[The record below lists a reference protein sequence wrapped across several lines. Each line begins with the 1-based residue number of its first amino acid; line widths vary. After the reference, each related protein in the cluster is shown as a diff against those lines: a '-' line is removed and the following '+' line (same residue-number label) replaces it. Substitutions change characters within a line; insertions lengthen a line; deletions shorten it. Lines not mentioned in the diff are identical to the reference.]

1 MMFERTETTI
11 LFVTTHASGGG
22 SMSEK
27 KLAQNTINPYDT
39 YFLII
44 TLENCYYD
52 ENHLQLLMI

>member
-11 LFVTTHASGGG
+11 LFVTTHASVGG

-27 KLAQNTINPYDT
+27 KLAQNTINPYD
-39 YFLII
+39 YFLTI